1 MVFKLFWDWHLSP
14 SSTHRS
20 SYVSSGRREYERALR
35 KYGRL
40 DVYSYGDFRIWAIP
54 QPTPQVYSVRQD
66 RHGHIVKIHDR
77 DSRRS
82 VKRSREDRTSR
93 VGVQHGRGRGDWLPD
108 YDSSSSSSSSS
119 YGSFGSCDPPSR
131 QSSSRESDVILHTEY
146 ASSSSDST
154 LDGDPRNGRH
164 KRSDWDDA
172 HHGGRSS
179 DHGDHRRSRR
189 HPKASGW
196 RSTAEIVDWP
206 RKPKTSSRESRRRP
220 PSRYDSSDSRI
231 RSHRDGGTW
240 RDV

>member
-14 SSTHRS
+14 SYDRRGSTHRS
-20 SYVSSGRREYERALR
+20 SYVSSGRREYEQALR

-108 YDSSSSSSSSS
+108 YDSSSSSSSS

-154 LDGDPRNGRH
+154 LDGDPRDGRH

-172 HHGGRSS
+172 HHGGRSTGRRGHMS
-179 DHGDHRRSRR
+179 SRRRPDERNTRRRS
-189 HPKASGW
+189 SD
-196 RSTAEIVDWP
+196 IVDWP
-206 RKPKTSSRESRRRP
+206 RRSEDGI
-220 PSRYDSSDSRI
+220 RYGPG
-231 RSHRDGGTW
+231 GGTW